1 MNIKEKYMTDMNK
14 EKLDSEFKENLI
26 RAMQQKYESD
36 EEDFS
41 VDFDESVDFRDF
53 EFTADSEP
61 DIRPDIIHSEK
72 RRSFTVFKYIASSAA
87 VLALAASSILFF
99 RDSLPDRNLTQEAEI
114 TDPGITEAAVT
125 ETSDSAAE
133 ITAVSS
139 LSETAQ
145 SVTQLTT
152 AAESSALS
160 SQTVTDETQKKQNAE
175 THPATAPAA
184 ASSGS
189 QSQAGRE
196 TNPPVTTIQENTKKE
211 YLEFY
216 VERTEDMGDGYYD
229 VYFGCKST
237 LTLSSFVFYPE
248 YDSDIFEF
256 VSAEKCIKDRYF
268 TGNTTIDKKVVMF
281 FDSALSNHE
290 FNGTTLVRYTLKAR
304 NQVTDG
310 SYKIGFTYD
319 ELAASA
325 NHVNRD
331 GDGMIIPVSSAD
343 TVYTPGY
350 INVTGSEQWKTEGE
364 PESGDEEH
372 IFVAKFAPPI
382 YNDDGTIS
390 VYLDCDSDCTINEFL
405 LNIIYDHQNLTL
417 INSEIIADDKYR
429 KNLFTDSSRIFFSSA
444 ESDSEAFT
452 GGIIA
457 RFDFR
462 PADNSED
469 ESTEINI
476 VMETNIFGTDNRDN
490 SIVIPADKAVIG
502 ETKAELR

>member
-196 TNPPVTTIQENTKKE
+196 TKPPVTTIQENTKKE

-417 INSEIIADDKYR
+417 INSEITADDKYR

>member
-61 DIRPDIIHSEK
+61 DIRPDIIHSET

-114 TDPGITEAAVT
+114 TDPGITETAVT

-175 THPATAPAA
+175 THPATVPAA

-196 TNPPVTTIQENTKKE
+196 TKPPVTTIQENTKKE

-469 ESTEINI
+469 ESAEINI

>member
-61 DIRPDIIHSEK
+61 DIRPDVIHSEK

-99 RDSLPDRNLTQEAEI
+99 RDNLPDRNLTQEAEI